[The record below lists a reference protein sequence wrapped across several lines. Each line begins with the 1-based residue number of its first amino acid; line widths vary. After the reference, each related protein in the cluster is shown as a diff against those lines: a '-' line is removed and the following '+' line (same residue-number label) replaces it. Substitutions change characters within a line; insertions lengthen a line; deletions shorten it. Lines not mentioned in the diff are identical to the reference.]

1 MYITASTYGGID
13 WHDSRTIHEQLKSN
27 GSYNIE
33 KDKVPEAIAD
43 DIAKDFPYVEDI
55 REKVL
60 QALSEKSNFHFMI
73 KSGEKDSLGNVS
85 YKESACY
92 EDDGRIYYEAEAD
105 FDGEKQTL
113 TRNLAFGQVSYI
125 TTYHVEDIPD
135 DQLGYIVTEDFLAP
149 AKGVDLVERLYHAIF
164 DGMDDAQSYAES
176 LRLHEFQ
183 YPTSIVTLLI
193 CNREKISQDEWYLQQ
208 KEAMRLMEEKG
219 QTYLDDSFHIF
230 ARCHI
235 SHLQIPAYTL
245 TELFCKNY
253 TTLQIKSGIAP
264 SVACQIVL
272 KSIVYIVLFCY
283 NWTIY
288 FTQFS

>member
-1 MYITASTYGGID
+1 MYITASTYGGMD
-13 WHDSRTIHEQLKSN
+13 WHDSRTIYEQLKGS
-27 GSYNIE
+27 GSYDIRE
-33 KDKVPEAIAD
+33 DKVPEAIAD

-55 REKVL
+55 REKIL

-135 DQLGYIVTEDFLAP
+135 GQLGYIVTEDFLAP
-149 AKGVDLVERLYHAIF
+149 AKGVDLVERLYHDIF
-164 DGMDDAQSYAES
+164 DELETAQDYAAN
-176 LRLHEFQ
+176 LKLHGFK
-183 YPTSIVTLLI
+183 YPTSIVTFLV
-193 CNREKISQDEWYLQQ
+193 CNKGSVLQTEWYKQQ
-208 KEAMRLMEEKG
+208 KEAMQLMEEKG

-230 ARCHI
+230 ARRHI
-235 SHLQIPAYTL
+235 
-245 TELFCKNY
+245 EN
-253 TTLQIKSGIAP
+253 
-264 SVACQIVL
+264 L
-272 KSIVYIVLFCY
+272 KKLSTKE
-283 NWTIY
+283 NA
-288 FTQFS
+288 